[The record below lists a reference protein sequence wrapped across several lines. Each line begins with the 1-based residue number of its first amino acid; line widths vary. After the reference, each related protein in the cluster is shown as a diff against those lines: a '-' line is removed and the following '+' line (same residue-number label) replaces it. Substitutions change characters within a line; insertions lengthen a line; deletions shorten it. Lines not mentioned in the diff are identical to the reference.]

1 MNECC
6 KKDFSGK
13 TERVAKTCETYDE
26 YFMNKKIS
34 ESLEEA
40 NHNYD
45 RLREAL
51 KKSLL
56 NFTKTKKPNAY
67 RNFI

>member
-1 MNECC
+1 MNAA
-6 KKDFSGK
+6 KRTSL
-13 TERVAKTCETYDE
+13 ERLNALPKLVKRYDE